1 MASSW
6 LDWAERSDLR
16 LEAWAK
22 SDWAVLCLE
31 RRSAWSRVSVSCR
44 PRIWVVTLDAPEML
58 SIAALKSLAL
68 STAVMTVLPETLS

>member
-1 MASSW
+1 M
-6 LDWAERSDLR
+6 
-16 LEAWAK
+16 
-22 SDWAVLCLE
+22 LCLE